1 MIADMGAYLT
11 VQPLVVKQLLDI
23 YKAPDPRLAKAQQA
37 WDGTGNVMGWAKK
50 YNVKMGWGTDLLESI
65 DNRAQQLE
73 DLILRKQWFSSAELM
88 VQATGNNGEIV
99 ALSGK
104 RNPYGKLG
112 VIEEGA
118 MADFLI
124 YSKNPLQDIAII
136 GDYENNL
143 KVVVK
148 DGKVYKNEL

>member
-1 MIADMGAYLT
+1 M
-11 VQPLVVKQLLDI
+11 
-23 YKAPDPRLAKAQQA
+23 
-37 WDGTGNVMGWAKK
+37 
-50 YNVKMGWGTDLLESI
+50 
-65 DNRAQQLE
+65 

-88 VQATGNNGEIV
+88 VQATGNNGELV

-118 MADFLI
+118 MADVLI
-124 YSKNPLQDIAII
+124 YSKNPLQDVAII

-143 KVVVK
+143 KLVVK